1 MHARSVVV
9 TARPSCRPLHLL
21 RSDDLFVS
29 GKLLDGNCPRLISS
43 CLCRADVKPRRPN
56 QRPTEVRVHARAARR
71 REPKHYIYFGQGT
84 DSRGLA
90 IVAIAPGVGTLLR
103 VIDVAV
109 ANRAV
114 PPTPITAQPSA
125 LPCHACGCCS
135 QRPKVPRSNRV
146 TFNHLPV
153 CVAKLSSAAW
163 SRVSPRNATLRV
175 SLTSS
180 YRLGCSSRSRA
191 WESNHLTS
199 PAGQLCGGE
208 PPSFLS
214 VELST
219 PPTPPKSRYLRVFS
233 LQKWPI
239 CGVGHHFTL

>member
-1 MHARSVVV
+1 M
-9 TARPSCRPLHLL
+9 
-21 RSDDLFVS
+21 
-29 GKLLDGNCPRLISS
+29 
-43 CLCRADVKPRRPN
+43 KPRRPN

-109 ANRAV
+109 AYRAV
-114 PPTPITAQPSA
+114 PPSPITAQQRA

-153 CVAKLSSAAW
+153 CVAKLPSAAW

-180 YRLGCSSRSRA
+180 YRLGIPLGCAPGNCSAPRSGRVPRRGGYVVVSHHHSQSV
-191 WESNHLTS
+191 ERSTP
-199 PAGQLCGGE
+199 PAGQKVAICGLFVLKTGRFAGQSITLE
-208 PPSFLS
+208 SEVMATRQPRSHGFAADPAPSRTA
-214 VELST
+214 VLST
-219 PPTPPKSRYLRVFS
+219 WLTNL
-233 LQKWPI
+233 
-239 CGVGHHFTL
+239 